1 MRKALEKRI
10 REKHNS
16 YGTRQKFNYTKNLVR
31 KSPFGKNR
39 VLIVSGKILKIGTE
53 TYDEKQHLLHNVKVS
68 SHKTL

>member
-1 MRKALEKRI
+1 MRKALEKSR

-16 YGTRQKFNYTKNLVR
+16 YGTRQQFNYTKNLVR

-39 VLIVSGKILKIGTE
+39 VIIVSGRILKIGTE
-53 TYDEKQHLLHNVKVS
+53 RYDERQHLLHNVKVS